1 MEFNVS
7 LVEFPLLLG
16 WAWIPLGLCPS
27 YLLTPLPNL
36 PLSGLWSLASSWGP
50 HTL

>member
-16 WAWIPLGLCPS
+16 WAWIPLGLCPCTEPAS

-36 PLSGLWSLASSWGP
+36 PLSGL
-50 HTL
+50 